1 MRKEKLF
8 KYCNRKGIVM
18 VEFRELIEL
27 TLSKG
32 LNYILELFKKGEIKR
47 DDLILALNISTVKE
61 LTDLKNTFNDFKK
74 DFEGFR
80 KGFENFEKEFESFKK
95 SFDDYRY
102 ETLKLLKDINDK
114 LDVISNQLRVL
125 NTNISSTYELTSKI
139 MAKLMELSI
148 SQR

>member
-32 LNYILELFKKGEIKR
+32 LNYILELFKRGEIKR